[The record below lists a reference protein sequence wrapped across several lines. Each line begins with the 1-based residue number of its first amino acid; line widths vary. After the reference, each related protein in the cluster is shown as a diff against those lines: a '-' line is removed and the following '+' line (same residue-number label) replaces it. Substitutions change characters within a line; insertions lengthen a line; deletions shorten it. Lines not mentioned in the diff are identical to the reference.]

1 MNNMGAYIF
10 NILKADESSRTI
22 FAVSISRKLQDI
34 VYYFGEKPSWCLN
47 GLFLSWLPSLDLLWD
62 ETTV

>member
-1 MNNMGAYIF
+1 MNNVGAYIF

-34 VYYFGEKPSWCLN
+34 VYYFGEKPS
-47 GLFLSWLPSLDLLWD
+47 
-62 ETTV
+62 